1 MPTYKLDI
9 QYVYET
15 EYWTNK
21 LYVIEPDMEAAANA
35 AETLCQV
42 LKTGI
47 QDSVTIDKV
56 RITPFPYQRNTYR
69 DVQIDVAGTG
79 GSTPPA
85 PLFNVVRWEFSRA
98 YGRAVSHYFR
108 GGVTTSNLGPNQQFT
123 PAAKTFNDNLVTA
136 LFETGPIICDK
147 IGDPYTRATTSLLVG
162 MRQLR
167 RGSKRKKTPVI

>member
-21 LYVIEPDMEAAANA
+21 LYIIEPDIESAVNA
-35 AETLCQV
+35 LQALTDV
-42 LKTGI
+42 LKTGV
-47 QDSVTIDKV
+47 QNSVTIDKG
-56 RITPFPYQRNTYR
+56 RITPFPYLRNTYR
-69 DVQIDVAGTG
+69 DVQLNKAGTG
-79 GSTPPA
+79 GTAAPA

-98 YGRAVSHYFR
+98 YGRAISHYFR
-108 GGVTTSNLGPNQQFT
+108 GGVTPSNIGTDQKFT
-123 PAAKTFNDNLVTA
+123 DAAHTFNDDLVLA
-136 LFETGPIICDK
+136 LFETGPVICDK
-147 IGDPYTRATTSLLVG
+147 IGDPYTRATTDIRVG